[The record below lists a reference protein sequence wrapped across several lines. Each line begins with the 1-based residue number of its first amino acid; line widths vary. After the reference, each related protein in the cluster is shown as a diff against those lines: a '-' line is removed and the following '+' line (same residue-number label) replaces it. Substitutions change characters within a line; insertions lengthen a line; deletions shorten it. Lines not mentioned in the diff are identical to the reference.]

1 MTPPRPWTRAG
12 VAARLPDDHARAWF
26 AEALVDAGRAAPAA
40 QAPSPPDP
48 ARAETAPR
56 TPTAPPSAHPSHPT
70 WQLRFVTA
78 GRHCGQDAA
87 DAVRALLLIEAQADA
102 ETLTRLYRQGSAA
115 ERRAVLLALPHLVD
129 GPQAAPL
136 VDDALRTHDT
146 RLIAA
151 AVGPYAAAH
160 LAPHSWRHA
169 VLKCLFAGVPLTAVA
184 DLARRAAGDAELAR
198 MLAAH
203 AAERTAAGRE
213 IPRDLRHALTLTGVP
228 TEEP

>member
-1 MTPPRPWTRAG
+1 MLTPPPSWTRAG
-12 VAARLPDDHARAWF
+12 ITARLPDDHARAWF
-26 AEALVDAGRAAPAA
+26 AEALADAGRAAAA
-40 QAPSPPDP
+40 PRAPSPPDP
-48 ARAETAPR
+48 AARAATAPR
-56 TPTAPPSAHPSHPT
+56 TPSAHPADPA

-87 DAVRALLLIEAQADA
+87 DAVRALLLIEARAGA
-102 ETLTRLYRQGSAA
+102 GTLTRLYRQGSAD
-115 ERRAVLLALPHLVD
+115 ERRAVLLALPFLVD

-160 LAPHSWRHA
+160 LAPHAWRHA

-228 TEEP
+228 TQEP